1 MGTRLQARILH
12 NLASSDQFD
21 GVGRIFLLDA
31 RQALR
36 KPELTSS
43 DITDLW
49 QEYYQDE
56 TAEEKQFN
64 LILVYFDGKA
74 SVRNARSVRAAP
86 VELNEFSAC
95 KNGDVIQP
103 EDYRNPDCLPA
114 NKPEENMIW

>member
-12 NLASSDQFD
+12 HLAISDQFD

-74 SVRNARSVRAAP
+74 SVRNVRSVRSAP
-86 VELNEFSAC
+86 LELNEFSAS
-95 KNGDVIQP
+95 KNGDVIEP
-103 EDYRNPDCLPA
+103 EDYRNPDSFPA
-114 NKPEENMIW
+114 NKPEENVIW